1 MIITFA
7 WTTPQFLAGI
17 KTVTRRDWSDRT
29 FAQWCKAWDEQ
40 RLVHHAWDKSPRCGG
55 KKVGT
60 LILTARPYRERLGD
74 FPEYDLAAEGG
85 LWASMQDYVDL
96 QGGDLNLDRVL
107 TVVRFC
113 KLEGGQP
120 LNHDQKAQLFHKLHR
135 QKILGSEIAA
145 LTGFDEKEVY
155 RILNTPYPPLPP
167 EKQFQLS
174 DRTGRL
180 DEFVSRL

>member
-7 WTTPQFLAGI
+7 WTTKVFLAGT
-17 KTVTRRDWSDRT
+17 KTVTRRSWSDRT
-29 FAQWCKAWDEQ
+29 FAQWCKAWDQ
-40 RLVHHAWDKSPRCGG
+40 RRLVHAAWDKSPRCGG
-55 KKVGT
+55 QKVGSF
-60 LILTARPYRERLGD
+60 ILTARPYRERLGD

-85 LWASMQDYVDL
+85 LWSSMQEYIDL
-96 QGGDLNLDRVL
+96 QGGNVNLNKIL

-120 LNHDQKAQLFHKLHR
+120 LNQEQKSQLFHKLHR

-155 RILNTPYPPLPP
+155 RILNTTYPPFPP
-167 EKQFQLS
+167 EEQFQLS
-174 DRTGRL
+174 DTTGRL